1 MYAKKAYFM
10 KSYGGGTKNKSASP
24 IFPISVY
31 VVNLHTNHKKTQNP
45 PNPQITQQKS
55 HITYQKFKIAPFI
68 ENPKKIKQKTPPQPQ
83 KMRYKNLKFY
93 LTTNS
98 PHYKTPI
105 KSTKITHLHSD
116 TKITYKNATKKDLRI
131 STKVFNSILS
141 QSQTNFYQI
150 IAFYTSFL

>member
-1 MYAKKAYFM
+1 MYLLFFFILFPLTIMTISDNKIKSNPHRYAKKAYFM

-83 KMRYKNLKFY
+83 KMRYKNPKFPFHNQ
-93 LTTNS
+93 L
-98 PHYKTPI
+98 PHYKT
-105 KSTKITHLHSD
+105 
-116 TKITYKNATKKDLRI
+116 
-131 STKVFNSILS
+131 
-141 QSQTNFYQI
+141 Q
-150 IAFYTSFL
+150 

>member
-1 MYAKKAYFM
+1 MNLIYCQCISYSFFVLFPLTIMTISDNKIKSNPHRYAKKAYFM

-83 KMRYKNLKFY
+83 KMRYKNPKFPFHNQ
-93 LTTNS
+93 L
-98 PHYKTPI
+98 PHYKT
-105 KSTKITHLHSD
+105 
-116 TKITYKNATKKDLRI
+116 
-131 STKVFNSILS
+131 
-141 QSQTNFYQI
+141 Q
-150 IAFYTSFL
+150 